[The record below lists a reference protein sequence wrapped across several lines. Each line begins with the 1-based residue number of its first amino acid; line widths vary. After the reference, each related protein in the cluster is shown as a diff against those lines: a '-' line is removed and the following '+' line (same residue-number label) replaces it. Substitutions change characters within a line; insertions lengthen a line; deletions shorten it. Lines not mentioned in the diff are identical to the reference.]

1 MRGKYIIL
9 TIGFLIILVSVGL
22 SGCNQI
28 SNLFLT
34 DEQKLVGTW
43 IGEGIWFEGS
53 TVLVFSSDG
62 TFKGTFTVGIL
73 NSSGISFSIN
83 KGKWE
88 INKGILTM
96 EIIDYIPPTNYSYQ
110 FTEDNNSLTI
120 TDIDSSDSFILK
132 KQ

>member
-62 TFKGTFTVGIL
+62 TFKGTFKVGIL